1 MTYGSLPGGGS
12 IPAWVMRVGQTMPFD
27 PMNARQDIKT
37 QDVQDETAIPVAQQP
52 GAMAGGLS
60 GAFGAVPWNMFR
72 NRGQRQQP
80 AWRGRP
86 PATGWRHSAL
96 PPPPPPPPQ
105 AMLPPPPPPPPPP
118 HRDLVRRGFYGAE
131 MGSWATMTTPTK
143 IAIGGGAVIVA
154 GAIVW
159 GLIRAFD

>member
-1 MTYGSLPGGGS
+1 MTYGRLPGGGS
-12 IPAWVMRVGQTMPFD
+12 IPAWVMRVGQIAPFD
-27 PMNARQDIKT
+27 PMDARQDIKT
-37 QDVQDETAIPVAQQP
+37 HDVQDETAIPVAQQP

-72 NRGQRQQP
+72 NRGQQP

-86 PATGWRHSAL
+86 PTPGWRSRSMPM
-96 PPPPPPPPQ
+96 PPPPPPS
-105 AMLPPPPPPPPPP
+105 MLPPPPPPPPPP
-118 HRDLVRRGFYGAE
+118 PYRGRDLVRRGFYGAE
-131 MGSWATMTTPTK
+131 FGSWATMTTPTK
-143 IAIGGGAVIVA
+143 IAIGGGAVLVA